1 MTPTRPRRGAPS
13 APAGVQCTAMW
24 VELALGV
31 LGGASLLAWLLIVAL
46 PSRPWDLQPVG
57 EDGPPPSD
65 PARWPSACV
74 VVPARHERAYLPR
87 TLPALLAQ
95 GSPGV
100 WRVVVVDDRSEDD
113 TARVAI
119 GMADERLEVV
129 RGRSLPERWVGKVWA
144 MAQGS
149 EVAAEAEYL

>member
-1 MTPTRPRRGAPS
+1 RAHRRPPQ
-13 APAGVQCTAMW
+13 GVQCTAMW

-46 PSRPWDLQPVG
+46 PSRPWDLQPIG

-74 VVPARHERAYLPR
+74 VVPARNESAYLPR

-95 GSPGV
+95 DYPGD
-100 WRVVVVDDRSEDD
+100 WRVVVVDDRSFDD
-113 TARVAI
+113 TAEVAA
-119 GMADERLEVV
+119 GMANERLHVV
-129 RGRSLPERWVGKVWA
+129 RGRPLPEHWVGKVWA
-144 MAQGS
+144 MAQG
-149 EVAAEAEYL
+149 AE